1 MIIVVESG
9 STKTDWRIIKS
20 DGIQIKYCTEGFNPN
35 YNPES
40 ILSSMVEYI
49 SMNGDTDGAVSLFF
63 YGSGC
68 SSEISIKKVT
78 SAIKKILP
86 TINIEIQHDL
96 LGAARALYGN
106 GTGIASILG
115 TGASS
120 CLFVNGKILEA
131 VPSLGFLLGD
141 EGSGLHLGR
150 LLLNAF
156 FKKNL
161 PPHLYEAFQKKY
173 KLVLAD
179 FISHLYSHPKPNSF
193 IASFVPFMVENKDE
207 SAIKELVEAA
217 FDEFINQIILKYSDC
232 HNYELGFVGSVAYLF
247 SDLLTKKANEYGLTI
262 GKIIQTPIEGL
273 VEFHSK
279 GI

>member
-1 MIIVVESG
+1 MAIPMG
-9 STKTDWRIIKS
+9 P
-20 DGIQIKYCTEGFNPN
+20 YL
-35 YNPES
+35 Y
-40 ILSSMVEYI
+40 
-49 SMNGDTDGAVSLFF
+49 FF

-247 SDLLTKKANEYGLTI
+247 SDLLTKKADEYGLTI

>member
-1 MIIVVESG
+1 MFFFLMR
-9 STKTDWRIIKS
+9 WRPPRSKQSRSSAAS
-20 DGIQIKYCTEGFNPN
+20 DVYKRQ
-35 YNPES
+35 
-40 ILSSMVEYI
+40 
-49 SMNGDTDGAVSLFF
+49 
-63 YGSGC
+63 
-68 SSEISIKKVT
+68 
-78 SAIKKILP
+78 
-86 TINIEIQHDL
+86 
-96 LGAARALYGN
+96 
-106 GTGIASILG
+106 
-115 TGASS
+115 
-120 CLFVNGKILEA
+120 
-131 VPSLGFLLGD
+131 LGFLLGD

>member
-150 LLLNAF
+150 F
-156 FKKNL
+156 
-161 PPHLYEAFQKKY
+161 
-173 KLVLAD
+173 
-179 FISHLYSHPKPNSF
+179 
-193 IASFVPFMVENKDE
+193 
-207 SAIKELVEAA
+207 
-217 FDEFINQIILKYSDC
+217 
-232 HNYELGFVGSVAYLF
+232 
-247 SDLLTKKANEYGLTI
+247 T
-262 GKIIQTPIEGL
+262 
-273 VEFHSK
+273 
-279 GI
+279 